1 MEAPTAPILVVD
13 DDPGIVR
20 LVSTALEL
28 AGFSVRT
35 AGSYEDAIT
44 SAREEEPSLA
54 ILDVELPGPS
64 GYDVLRELREELG
77 TALPVILVSGVRAE
91 SRDRVAGLLAGAD
104 DYVVKPFDPDELAAR
119 VQAVLRRTGRI
130 P

>member
-1 MEAPTAPILVVD
+1 MDAPTAPILVVD
-13 DDPGIVR
+13 DDPGILR
-20 LVSTALEL
+20 LVSTALGRS
-28 AGFSVRT
+28 GFSVRT
-35 AGSYEDAIT
+35 AGSFADALA
-44 SAREEEPSLA
+44 SARDEEPSLA

-77 TALPVILVSGVRAE
+77 ALPVILLSGVRAE

-104 DYVVKPFDPDELAAR
+104 DYVVKPFDPDELVAR
-119 VQAVLRRTGRI
+119 VEAVLRRTRQT